1 MEEQSKKTK
10 FITKDI
16 MKSAVIGSFQKLDP
30 RYMIKNPVMFVVEIG
45 FFITLVLTVF
55 PTIFGDAANLR
66 VYNGIVTVILFV
78 TILFANFAESVAEG
92 RGKAQAE
99 TLKKTK
105 KDTTAVLLMKD
116 GSEKK
121 ISASELKKVTSSS
134 YGQMR

>member
-1 MEEQSKKTK
+1 
-10 FITKDI
+10 

-30 RYMIKNPVMFVVEIG
+30 RYMIKIRSCSLWKLD

-55 PTIFGDAANLR
+55 PRQSSGDEANLR

-99 TLKKTK
+99 N
-105 KDTTAVLLMKD
+105 
-116 GSEKK
+116 
-121 ISASELKKVTSSS
+121 I
-134 YGQMR
+134 